1 MSAKVIM
8 SATRGRVVER
18 LVEVEEDLR
27 AVALDRRVVAREAAR
42 RRVVRHVARDLAVRL
57 EHADEGEDLQL
68 ADHRDVVP
76 LLLRRHIRDVAA
88 VREERVLALD
98 DAKALHA
105 VAEERGHRDAAVLDL
120 GVAKVADGLVVVE
133 RPERHARAAERVPE
147 ARVQALRRALRE
159 VDQLIARRRGRD

>member
-1 MSAKVIM
+1 MIAGS
-8 SATRGRVVER
+8 T
-18 LVEVEEDLR
+18 
-27 AVALDRRVVAREAAR
+27 
-42 RRVVRHVARDLAVRL
+42 RVVRHVAQDLAVRL

-105 VAEERGHRDAAVLDL
+105 VAEERGHRGAVVLDL
-120 GVAKVADGLVVVE
+120 DVAKVADGLAVVE
-133 RPERHARAAERVPE
+133 RLERHARAAERVP
-147 ARVQALRRALRE
+147 
-159 VDQLIARRRGRD
+159 

>member
-1 MSAKVIM
+1 M
-8 SATRGRVVER
+8 SATRGRVVKR

-27 AVALDRRVVAREAAR
+27 ADALADRRLVGREAAR
-42 RRVVRHVARDLAVRL
+42 RRVVVQHVAQDLAVRL
-57 EHADEGEDLQL
+57 EHSDEGEDLQL

-105 VAEERGHRDAAVLDL
+105 VAEERSHRDAAVLDL
-120 GVAKVADGLVVVE
+120 GVTKVADGLVVVE
-133 RPERHARAAERVPE
+133 RHARAAERVP
-147 ARVQALRRALRE
+147 
-159 VDQLIARRRGRD
+159 